1 MNKKVIPNKADLESL
16 LTDKEREVFYLSF
29 GFLQYEPMSLTE
41 VAKFTGKSKET
52 VRRAKVSLINKLKES
67 PEVRELFKDFI

>member
-1 MNKKVIPNKADLESL
+1 MPNKATLENL
-16 LTDKEREVFYLSF
+16 LTDKEREIFYLSF

-52 VRRAKVSLINKLKES
+52 VRRAKVKVINKLKEN

>member
-1 MNKKVIPNKADLESL
+1 MNKKVILNKADLESL

-52 VRRAKVSLINKLKES
+52 VRRTKVSLINKLKES
-67 PEVRELFKDFI
+67 PEVRELFKDYI

>member
-1 MNKKVIPNKADLESL
+1 MNKKVIPNKADLKSL
-16 LTDKEREVFYLSF
+16 LTDMEREVFYLSF

-52 VRRAKVSLINKLKES
+52 VRRIKVSLINKLKES
-67 PEVRELFKDFI
+67 PEVRELFKDYI

>member
-1 MNKKVIPNKADLESL
+1 MNKKVMPNKATLENL
-16 LTDKEREVFYLSF
+16 LTDKEREIFYLSF

-52 VRRAKVSLINKLKES
+52 VRRAKVKVINKLKEN

>member
-1 MNKKVIPNKADLESL
+1 MPNKATLENL
-16 LTDKEREVFYLSF
+16 LTDKEREIFYFSF

-52 VRRAKVSLINKLKES
+52 VRRAKVKVINKLKEN